1 MMIGHD
7 VDPALDERPDCT
19 EAAESLYREVR
30 NWLNREAEM
39 LDGFQEREW
48 LDAMVDPAI
57 VYRVPLRQTVQRARG
72 TGFVADA
79 YHMNET
85 YGSLKTRVARLASV
99 YAYGE
104 DPPARTRHF
113 ISNIRVRSQANDQVQ
128 VKSNVMLCR
137 SRGDA
142 AILGIMTGERQDIL
156 VRHDGTLK
164 LLRRVVL
171 LDFSVLETPNM
182 ATLF

>member
-1 MMIGHD
+1 MMIGD
-7 VDPALDERPDCT
+7 EAALDRSNGANPCER
-19 EAAESLYREVR
+19 LYCEVR

-39 LDGFQEREW
+39 LDGFREREW
-48 LDAMVDPAI
+48 LETLVDPAI
-57 VYRVPLRQTVQRARG
+57 VYRVPLRQTVQRIRG
-72 TGFVADA
+72 SGFISDA

-85 YGSLKTRVARLASV
+85 YGSLTTRVARLASA

-113 ISNIRVRSQANDQVQ
+113 ISNIRVSAEVDDQVQ

-142 AILGIMTGERQDIL
+142 AVLGIMTGERQDIL
-156 VRHDGTLK
+156 VRRIDG
-164 LLRRVVL
+164 LLLFRRVVL
-171 LDFSVLETPNM
+171 LDFSVLETPNL
-182 ATLF
+182 ATIF